1 MRVGRDWR
9 LVSAFIVLSS
19 LSSLT
24 AACGGNPPDKELQ
37 QAQTAVDAARAA
49 GAERYAKED
58 FSASTEALKNA
69 HGAVD
74 ARDYRLA
81 LNYAL
86 EAKDRG
92 DTAAKDAAERKATAK
107 SNADR
112 ALRNAALALVDVRAK
127 VKSAQAAQRPLRV
140 LNAARTA
147 AADAEN
153 HVQEA
158 RAPEVADERR
168 ARWQRWWVAYH
179 DLPEDAK
186 EEDRIWARKVLEI
199 LAAPSLRLRETI
211 RELDG
216 NNASPAKRSR

>member
-1 MRVGRDWR
+1 MRVGRYWR
-9 LVSAFIVLSS
+9 LVSAFIVASS
-19 LSSLT
+19 IV
-24 AACGGNPPDKELQ
+24 ACGGNPPDKELQ

-49 GAERYAKED
+49 SADRYSKED

-69 HGAVD
+69 HAAVE

-86 EAKDRG
+86 ESKERA

-127 VKSAQAAQRPLRV
+127 LKSAQAAQKPLRV
-140 LNAARTA
+140 VNAAKSA
-147 AADAEN
+147 AADGEN

-158 RAPEVADERR
+158 RAAFDR
-168 ARWQRWWVAYH
+168 
-179 DLPEDAK
+179 EDYP
-186 EEDRIWARKVLEI
+186 RVLEI
-199 LAAPSLRLRETI
+199 LAAPGARLRESI

-216 NNASPAKRSR
+216 SNTSKRPR

>member
-19 LSSLT
+19 LSLLT

-37 QAQTAVDAARAA
+37 QAQAAVDAARAA
-49 GAERYAKED
+49 GADRYAKED

-92 DTAAKDAAERKATAK
+92 DVAAKDAAERKATAK

-127 VKSAQAAQRPLRV
+127 LKSAQAAQRPLRV

-158 RAPEVADERR
+158 RAAFDR
-168 ARWQRWWVAYH
+168 
-179 DLPEDAK
+179 EDYP
-186 EEDRIWARKVLEI
+186 KVLEI

-216 NNASPAKRSR
+216 NSASPGKRSR